1 MEQSFRKSQL
11 LRNESEKYLNS
22 RSKKE
27 QRSKATSYSEFMQ
40 NTKYQSTAST
50 KYASFGQL
58 QPRKRILPHVLKVSD
73 NLLHDKQSTKNNL
86 Q

>member
-1 MEQSFRKSQL
+1 MLGKAKQSRSHSRDRERTIDRFRSTEKDSMEQSFRKSQL

-40 NTKYQSTAST
+40 NTKYQSTPST
-50 KYASFGQL
+50 KYASFG
-58 QPRKRILPHVLKVSD
+58 
-73 NLLHDKQSTKNNL
+73 
-86 Q
+86 